1 MKHKLIILSLL
12 LAPFSMAHAEGELK
26 YSTETVRRAVELIIP
41 QTVNDLGIGKNTLTV
56 RNHSIVVVIS
66 NKGVVERIGMPLF
79 SDAQR
84 SAMPLPVYDYLEYAL
99 MDKTLH
105 VSDNKL
111 LYNDIKFRTGGWDT
125 LLSITEADECNVS
138 TVDDKANIIE
148 WVRGGKTVVEML
160 VPINYASFA
169 NAPRAEMELNL
180 IRDLEVFYPQE
191 AQPLQVEEEN
201 LSKVKDGDYT
211 IYMQKGRSYLN
222 AAITDNTYYG
232 IGKDDSVV
240 PIVDKRLAVQSIANI
255 VMLNNTKVPDADVD
269 VTFIL
274 TEGKKEHRQVTVR
287 QLVDYMRQTGCSPYY
302 GYEKTEGN
310 IIYGALFF
318 YNQASGYDHVMSFNI
333 DATTIGR
340 SQRMRFTS
348 NAYLYIPTTN
358 VKNAYNKIFQK

>member
-12 LAPFSMAHAEGELK
+12 LASFSTAYAEGELK

-56 RNHSIVVVIS
+56 RNHSIVVVI
-66 NKGVVERIGMPLF
+66 NNRGVVERIGMPLF

-105 VSDNKL
+105 ISDNKL
-111 LYNDIKFRTGGWDT
+111 LYNDVRFRTGGWDT
-125 LLSITEADECNVS
+125 LLTITEQDACSIS
-138 TVDDKANIIE
+138 TVDDKANIIT
-148 WVRGGKTVVEML
+148 WVRDGKTIIEML

-169 NAPRAEMELNL
+169 NASRAEMEQNL
-180 IRDLEVFYPQE
+180 IRDLELFYPQE
-191 AQPLQVEEEN
+191 GQELQVEEEN

-232 IGKDDSVV
+232 ISKDDRVV
-240 PIVDKRLAVQSIANI
+240 PIVDKRLPVQSIANI
-255 VMLNNTKVPDADVD
+255 VMLNTDKVPDADVD
-269 VTFIL
+269 ITFIL
-274 TEGKKEHRQVTVR
+274 TEGKKEYRHVTVR
-287 QLVDYMRQTGCSPYY
+287 QLVEYMRQTGSSPYY
-302 GYEKTEGN
+302 GYEKTEDDT
-310 IIYGALFF
+310 IYGALFF
-318 YNQASGYDHVMSFNI
+318 YNQSSGYDHVMSFNI
-333 DATTIGR
+333 DSTTIGR
-340 SQRMRFTS
+340 SQRMHFTA

-358 VKNAYNKIFQK
+358 VKNAYNRIFQK